1 MMLIQ
6 IVSLVVFLI
15 SGFCIYW
22 AMMGYEISLKI
33 LNRSRKKTKAKH
45 TQFKYTVTVMIVAHN
60 EEDVIYNKLMNV
72 IDNDYPKDKIKYL
85 IASDNSTD
93 QTNTIVE
100 KFIKEHSNLNI
111 QLYTSKEHKVKQM
124 LKMKHKNM

>member
-72 IDNDYPKDKIKYL
+72 IDLSL
-85 IASDNSTD
+85 IH
-93 QTNTIVE
+93 I
-100 KFIKEHSNLNI
+100 
-111 QLYTSKEHKVKQM
+111 
-124 LKMKHKNM
+124 